1 MKRFEIEAMQINE
14 TMYTESIYIGTGREI
29 LNLYKGLR
37 KHTERV
43 CNKWEENNGLPFVD
57 TKGVQGIELYL
68 AQEYSTSWTP
78 RIRIMGKNET
88 AKFLLERCEM

>member
-1 MKRFEIEAMQINE
+1 MKKFEINE
-14 TMYTESIYIGTGREI
+14 TEINEIIYTEMVYIGTGREI
-29 LNLYKGLR
+29 LSLYKSLM

-43 CNKWEENNGLPFVD
+43 CNKWEENNGLPYVD
-57 TKGVQGIELYL
+57 VRGIQGIELYL

-78 RIRIMGKNET
+78 RVRIMGKNET

>member
-1 MKRFEIEAMQINE
+1 MKKFEIETMQINE
-14 TMYTESIYIGTGREI
+14 TIYTESVFVGTGREI
-29 LNLYKGLR
+29 LNLYKNLM

-43 CNKWEENNGLPFVD
+43 CNKWENNNGLPYVD
-57 TKGVQGIELYL
+57 IRGIQGIELYL
-68 AQEYSTSWTP
+68 TQEYSINWTP